1 MQKPEQMFDEALG
14 GNGSIPQIPHWL
26 GNILWVVVSFLCK
39 VVTRYTVHGREH
51 VRAFNNERGAVIAC
65 NHSSYLDIPFMYCCV
80 RPQQWV
86 RIMARDTLFKRK
98 LGAQI
103 LARCGGFPVARDTA
117 DRTSIKRA
125 TRMLKSGQLVGI
137 FPEGTRRGKTGRTP
151 EIHGGA
157 ALIARMGKAPIV
169 PMAIDGSDKVKVKG
183 DWRIHFP
190 KVNVYYGA
198 PIAVS
203 SFDFLPKEERLDGC
217 MWYVMR
223 ESFAMKLR
231 IPAEQVDM
239 TTLFPDAK
247 DYSAI
252 FKEHPIPRED

>member
-14 GNGSIPQIPHWL
+14 GNESIPQIPHWL

-103 LARCGGFPVARDTA
+103 LARCGAFPW
-117 DRTSIKRA
+117 RA
-125 TRMLKSGQLVGI
+125 TPPTAPRSS
-137 FPEGTRRGKTGRTP
+137 
-151 EIHGGA
+151 
-157 ALIARMGKAPIV
+157 AR
-169 PMAIDGSDKVKVKG
+169 
-183 DWRIHFP
+183 
-190 KVNVYYGA
+190 
-198 PIAVS
+198 
-203 SFDFLPKEERLDGC
+203 
-217 MWYVMR
+217 
-223 ESFAMKLR
+223 
-231 IPAEQVDM
+231 PAC
-239 TTLFPDAK
+239 
-247 DYSAI
+247 
-252 FKEHPIPRED
+252 